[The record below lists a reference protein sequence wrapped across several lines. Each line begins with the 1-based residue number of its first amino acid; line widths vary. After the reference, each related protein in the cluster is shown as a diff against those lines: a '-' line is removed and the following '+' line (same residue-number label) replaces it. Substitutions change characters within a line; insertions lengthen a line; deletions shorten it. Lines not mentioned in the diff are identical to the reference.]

1 MTTKAQAKLTR
12 KQRAWAYKHAKEHIV
27 EALQEALTEEHH
39 SVVTIAS
46 AEGRASAVKHS
57 RACLAVGGGPTDDD
71 CICGAHERAKVDASV
86 IHEVVMQHMERWF
99 KAIRTERAKDFA

>member
-39 SVVTIAS
+39 SVVVVAAAPET
-46 AEGRASAVKHS
+46 V
-57 RACLAVGGGPTDDD
+57 VGD
-71 CICGAHERAKVDASV
+71 EFDAQADM
-86 IHEVVMQHMERWF
+86 IHKVVMHHMERWL